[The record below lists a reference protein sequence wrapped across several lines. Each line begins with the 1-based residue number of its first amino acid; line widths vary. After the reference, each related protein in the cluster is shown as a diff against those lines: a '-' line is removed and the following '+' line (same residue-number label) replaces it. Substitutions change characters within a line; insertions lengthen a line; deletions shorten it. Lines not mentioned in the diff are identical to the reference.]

1 MTIDVAY
8 TRWADSY
15 DSDPN
20 ATRDLDQSATVEVLG
35 KHHFVMAV
43 EAGCGTGKNTL
54 LLARISQ
61 SVLALD
67 FSPGMLAKARA
78 RVQQPHV
85 QFQQADLLKAWP
97 CGDGGADL
105 VSCNLVLEHIEHM
118 APIFREA
125 ARVLAPGGM
134 FFVSELHPNRQYLGS
149 QARFVDGKGET
160 TRIQAYMHHVSEF
173 TRAALEAGF
182 QIERLDEWWGAE
194 DVQKTPR
201 LLTLLLR
208 KNIASRSTA

>member
-1 MTIDVAY
+1 MTIDAAY

-15 DSDPN
+15 DTDPN
-20 ATRDLDQSATVEVLG
+20 ATRDLDWSATTELLG
-35 KHHFVMAV
+35 PLRVGMSI
-43 EAGCGTGKNTL
+43 EAGCGTGKNTP
-54 LLARISQ
+54 LLAGISQ

-78 RVQQPHV
+78 RVRDSHV
-85 QFQQADLLKAWP
+85 QFQQADLLQTWP
-97 CGDGGADL
+97 CGDGVAEL

-125 ARVLAPGGM
+125 ARVLAPGGR

-160 TRIQAYMHHVSEF
+160 IRIPAYVHHVSDF
-173 TRAALEAGF
+173 TRAALGAGF
-182 QIERLDEWWGAE
+182 QIERLDEWWGTE
-194 DVQKTPR
+194 DAQKTPR
-201 LLTLLLR
+201 LLTLLLCKR
-208 KNIASRSTA
+208 ATAPKS

>member
-134 FFVSELHPNRQYLGS
+134 FFVSELIPTASTLAAKPGS
-149 QARFVDGKGET
+149 WTAREK
-160 TRIQAYMHHVSEF
+160 
-173 TRAALEAGF
+173 
-182 QIERLDEWWGAE
+182 
-194 DVQKTPR
+194 PP
-201 LLTLLLR
+201 
-208 KNIASRSTA
+208 ASRLICTMCPNSRARRWKPVFRLSGWMNGGARKMYKRRRGC